1 MSRQTFPW
9 FFPLLLSL
17 TGTAL
22 AAQQTVTILIVN
34 SYSEGG
40 NLTGASGSGSIV
52 SVPCGEPVPADS
64 NPPHREPGSAVPFCT
79 YGSSG
84 VMSFPFRF
92 TQTNA
97 VLTTEDG
104 QRYSV
109 VLYCQRQLS
118 DCPKLADGEVYTG
131 QMDKKAILDTSPSK
145 PVFGPPKVALRPD
158 GRHKVSYTIF
168 SPRKLVLTVP
178 HH

>member
-1 MSRQTFPW
+1 MSRHTFPW

-40 NLTGASGSGSIV
+40 NLTGASGSESIV

-64 NPPHREPGSAVPFCT
+64 NPPLREPGSAVPFCP
-79 YGSSG
+79 YVGSG

-97 VLTTEDG
+97 ILTTPDG
-104 QRYSV
+104 QRYSS
-109 VLYCQRQLS
+109 VLFCKGRLLYYPNLV
-118 DCPKLADGEVYTG
+118 DGGVN
-131 QMDKKAILDTSPSK
+131 
-145 PVFGPPKVALRPD
+145 
-158 GRHKVSYTIF
+158 
-168 SPRKLVLTVP
+168 
-178 HH
+178 